1 MKHNQHQSTQQLPY
15 GLLLTANS
23 GTLTAFTY
31 LYCDGTFAG
40 FQSGNMV
47 KLAVNIGAGKWAN
60 LVPLLVSLL
69 SFMLGVFIVRYL
81 QYRGIRRY
89 NLLRRH
95 RYVLVLML
103 MILLFVRVTYEWMPT
118 ILVNGLLSLCA
129 ASEFEE
135 FRLLQGGNFTHL
147 MMTGN
152 LRTLSE
158 SIFDYFKNPV
168 SNEHNGAVRTMKR
181 MGALIGGYLMGALFV
196 SIFSHWLT
204 YRVIGFSFLVTLA
217 LLLLTFRM
225 PPEPVVDET

>member
-1 MKHNQHQSTQQLPY
+1 MKHTQHQSTQQLPY

-23 GTLTAFTY
+23 GTLTSFTY

-47 KLAVNIGAGKWAN
+47 KLAVNIGAGHWSK
-60 LVPLLVSLL
+60 LIPLLVSVF
-69 SFMLGVFIVRYL
+69 SFMLGVFVVRYL
-81 QYRGIRRY
+81 QYRGIRHY

-95 RYVLVLML
+95 RYVLCLML
-103 MILLFVRVTYEWMPT
+103 LILLIVRFGYDLLPT
-118 ILVNGLLSLCA
+118 IVVNGLLSMCA

-135 FRLLQGGNFTHL
+135 FRLLQGGGFSHL

-158 SIFDYFKNPV
+158 SIFDYYKNPV

-181 MGALIGGYLMGALFV
+181 MGALIGGYLIGAMAV
-196 SIFSHWLT
+196 SVGSHWFHSH
-204 YRVIGFSFLVTLA
+204 VIGLSFFMTLT

-225 PPEPVVDET
+225 PPEPIVEEG

>member
-15 GLLLTANS
+15 GILLTANS

-31 LYCDGTFAG
+31 LYCEGTFAG

-47 KLAVNIGAGKWAN
+47 KLAVNIGTAQWHN
-60 LVPLLVSLL
+60 LIPLLVSLF
-69 SFMLGVFIVRYL
+69 SFMVGVFIVRYL

-89 NLLRRH
+89 NLLHRH
-95 RYVLVLML
+95 RYVLLLML
-103 MILLFVRVTYEWMPT
+103 LILMIVRFGYDLLPT

-158 SIFDYFKNPV
+158 SIFDYFKNPI
-168 SNEHNGAVRTMKR
+168 SNEHKGAVRTMKR
-181 MGALIGGYLMGALFV
+181 MGTLIASYLLGALFV
-196 SIFSHWLT
+196 SLGSHWLGQH
-204 YRVIGFSFLVTLA
+204 VIGFSCFVTAA

-225 PPEPVVDET
+225 PPEPVAE